1 MDQIEKPLSILLIV
15 AAIAYAFMYTDAS
28 DGFTAIENN
37 TASGYTIEA
46 AELSTGYNV
55 ICRIYTAPKVVL
67 EFIND
72 SIDFEVLGVDS
83 LTENI
88 VDSLNAEIDGMIE
101 AEVEVTTTDEGE

>member
-1 MDQIEKPLSILLIV
+1 MEFIQ
-15 AAIAYAFMYTDAS
+15 
-28 DGFTAIENN
+28 
-37 TASGYTIEA
+37 
-46 AELSTGYNV
+46 
-55 ICRIYTAPKVVL
+55 PKAVL